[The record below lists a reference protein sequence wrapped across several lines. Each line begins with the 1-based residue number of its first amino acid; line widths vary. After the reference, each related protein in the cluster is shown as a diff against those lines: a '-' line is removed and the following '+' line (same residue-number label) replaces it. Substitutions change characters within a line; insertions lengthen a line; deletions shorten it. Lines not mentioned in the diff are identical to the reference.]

1 MSSYAKMWFGTE
13 YKMQWIDCPLQGA
26 DVSPLGW
33 SAEGTLLNGGGYAKH
48 SWASHKNYVFE
59 WRQSS
64 ARRMAQ
70 IMHNYRD
77 GVYGRGLI
85 HFVDPLTMD
94 FNVLPKQWAYP
105 ALMAGEANNP
115 FLRGTALST
124 VATPTNTFNLPIQG
138 AVVPLGSLS
147 GFRADD
153 SVFIPRPEN
162 KVLQLWGLY
171 TTTGNATAGVYAI
184 PVLDNGTNGT
194 PVRLTPT
201 ALNGGTPAEYNLAMG
216 KGVRLCVMKTSSAA
230 GVVNLFGLVG
240 RLADAAGYRRYDWT
254 GAVDNSTSTVSDSAG
269 NAMLTNLFTNPR
281 SAQNGS
287 TMVEVWRNFSPNP
300 LYAGAIMSGPHSNN
314 LAIHTSIRV
323 TSFPVPHPLGITTG
337 TEGGRVIGATVSP
350 TYLGSWFQVDSFNP
364 EGAPERY
371 LGMWVMVTKPGYRP
385 VAGSRGWP
393 TAELPANQWVW
404 IVAGNAS
411 PAGAVTSLTI
421 AKITGDAEEDARVYI
436 TGVHASATPITGRE
450 PFYPGITSP
459 DPDLTARWTGTAN
472 NSPSVLEGK
481 AVRGVTSSN
490 SVAVQSAWTPEGQSG
505 SSIRVIPTSDI
516 AFASAYINPSGV
528 LPEATFAAVVRLTAP
543 QTGMIHGPY
552 ARGIYW
558 SGSATPR
565 IQAPN
570 EAGEFPLTL
579 VHPARSGVPVLYNG
593 ARLGGG
599 DVWFY
604 LPTVVNGAHP
614 DLTPFH
620 GSMPT
625 VAPGSAPLTEWLG
638 GQGNSGCRF
647 VGSPT
652 YIENTG
658 VNGGQISYAASF
670 KEVGDWQ

>member
-1 MSSYAKMWFGTE
+1 MSSYARMWFGTE
-13 YKMQWIDCPLQGA
+13 GKMQWIDCPLQGA
-26 DVSPLGW
+26 DVSPMGW

-48 SWASHKNYVFE
+48 SWASHRNYVFE

-94 FNVLPKQWAYP
+94 FNILPKQWAYP

-147 GFRADD
+147 GFRATD

-171 TTTGNATAGVYAI
+171 TTSGNATAGVYAI
-184 PVLDNGTNGT
+184 PVNDNGTNGT

-201 ALNGGTPAEYNLAMG
+201 ALNGGTPAEYNLATG

-269 NAMLTNLFTNPR
+269 NAMLTNLVTNPR
-281 SAQNGS
+281 SVASG
-287 TMVEVWRNFSPNP
+287 TMVEVWRNLSPNP
-300 LYAGAIMSGPHSNN
+300 LYVGANTSGPYSNN
-314 LAIHTSIRV
+314 PATYTTARV

-337 TEGGRVIGATVSP
+337 TEGGRVIGATASP
-350 TYLGSWFQVDSFNP
+350 TQLASWNQIDSFP
-364 EGAPERY
+364 AAGSPERY

-385 VAGSRGWP
+385 VAGSMSWP

-411 PAGAVTSLTI
+411 PAGAVTLLTI
-421 AKITGDAEEDARVYI
+421 AKITGNAEEDARVYI
-436 TGVHASATPITGRE
+436 TGVHASATPLTGRE

-481 AVRGVTSSN
+481 AVRDVGGTNAAVIQSSW
-490 SVAVQSAWTPEGQSG
+490 VPDGQTG
-505 SSIRVIPTSDI
+505 SSIRIIPTSTTNA
-516 AFASAYINPSGV
+516 AFGYISANDA
-528 LPEATFAAVVRLTAP
+528 LAEATVTAVVRLTAP
-543 QTGMIHGPY
+543 QIGNISSV
-552 ARGIYW
+552 ARAIGW
-558 SGSATPR
+558 NSSWTTVNAK
-565 IQAPN
+565 APN
-570 EAGEFPLTL
+570 QAGEHHITL
-579 VHPARSGVPVLYNG
+579 VQPNRSGALLIYNG

-604 LPTVVNGAHP
+604 CPTVVNGEHP
-614 DLTPFH
+614 DLGPFH
-620 GSMPT
+620 GSMPPE
-625 VAPGSAPLTEWLG
+625 APGSAPLTEWLG

>member
-26 DVSPLGW
+26 DVSPMGW

-48 SWASHKNYVFE
+48 SWASHRNYVFE

-94 FNVLPKQWAYP
+94 FNILPKQWAYP

-147 GFRADD
+147 GFRATD

-171 TTTGNATAGVYAI
+171 TTSGNATAGVYAI
-184 PVLDNGTNGT
+184 PVNDNGTNGT

-201 ALNGGTPAEYNLAMG
+201 ALNGGTPAEYNLATG
-216 KGVRLCVMKTSSAA
+216 KGVRLCVMKTSSAE

-269 NAMLTNLFTNPR
+269 NAMLTNLVTNPR
-281 SAQNGS
+281 SVASG
-287 TMVEVWRNFSPNP
+287 TMVEVWRNLSPNP
-300 LYAGAIMSGPHSNN
+300 LYAGAIMSGPHIGNP
-314 LAIHTSIRV
+314 AIFTANRV
-323 TSFPVPHPLGITTG
+323 TSLPVTHPLGITTG
-337 TEGGRVIGATVSP
+337 TEGGRVIGATAEPRNLAAWHQLESVSP
-350 TYLGSWFQVDSFNP
+350 AGLPG
-364 EGAPERY
+364 RY
-371 LGMWVMVTKPGYRP
+371 LGVWVMVTKPGYRP
-385 VAGSRGWP
+385 VAGSGSWP

-404 IVAGNAS
+404 IVAGNVIA
-411 PAGAVTSLTI
+411 AGAVTVLTI
-421 AKITGDAEEDARVYI
+421 AKITGNAEEDARVYI
-436 TGVHASATPITGRE
+436 TGVHASETPLTGRE

-459 DPDLTARWTGTAN
+459 DLDLTARWTGTAN

-481 AVRGVTSSN
+481 AVRGVVSSN

-505 SSIRVIPTSDI
+505 SSIRVIPTSDTAN
-516 AFASAYINPSGV
+516 AFAVISPSGV
-528 LPEATFAAVVRLTAP
+528 LPEVTAAVVVRLTAP
-543 QTGMIHGPY
+543 QTGTIAVPGL

-558 SGSATPR
+558 NGSNTPR
-565 IQAPN
+565 SQAPN
-570 EAGEFPLTL
+570 EAGEFPLTF
-579 VHPARSGVPVLYNG
+579 VHPASGGYLFLYNG

-604 LPTVVNGAHP
+604 CPTVVNGEHP
-614 DLTPFH
+614 DLGPFH
-620 GSMPT
+620 GSMPLE
-625 VAPGSAPLTEWLG
+625 VPGSTPLTEWLG